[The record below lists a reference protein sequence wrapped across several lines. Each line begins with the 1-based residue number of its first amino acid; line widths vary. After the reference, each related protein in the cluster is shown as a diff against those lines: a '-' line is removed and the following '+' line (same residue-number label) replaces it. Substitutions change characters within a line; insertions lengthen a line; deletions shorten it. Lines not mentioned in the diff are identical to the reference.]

1 MSLLLLLLLF
11 VVYSLFFV
19 VVVCVVVVR
28 SFVRLSLKLSLW
40 CKVGGWSHRILM
52 IIACRYCLLF
62 VRCSSVSLSLLFVC
76 LFVLSIPVNSP
87 SLTLRF
93 RRKAGGC
100 SYRIL
105 MIIVSFLW
113 NQRLGAGCSG
123 ECPLNW
129 VAQRIRQY
137 GSPYCVF
144 LQKAVNVPHK
154 HTWPH
159 CTVNVD

>member
-1 MSLLLLLLLF
+1 MLLLLLLLLWF
-11 VVYSLFFV
+11 VVCSLFFV
-19 VVVCVVVVR
+19 VVVVVVVL
-28 SFVRLSLKLSLW
+28 SLSLLFVHLFVSRSLKLSLW

-137 GSPYCVF
+137 GSPYCV
-144 LQKAVNVPHK
+144 L
-154 HTWPH
+154 
-159 CTVNVD
+159 

>member
-1 MSLLLLLLLF
+1 MLLLLLLLLWF
-11 VVYSLFFV
+11 VVCSLFFV
-19 VVVCVVVVR
+19 VVVVR

-40 CKVGGWSHRILM
+40 CKVGGCSHRILM

-62 VRCSSVSLSLLFVC
+62 VRCSLVSLSLLFVC

-123 ECPLNW
+123 VCPLKKRSKANLRTASPSW
-129 VAQRIRQY
+129 LFQSCNEEQRTNNKQQQQKRQ
-137 GSPYCVF
+137 
-144 LQKAVNVPHK
+144 
-154 HTWPH
+154 
-159 CTVNVD
+159 